1 MRQSRCRKIR
11 RVGAQ
16 APPRDADHPGHLT
29 LGDAMRA
36 EYADQGIEIASL
48 ARLENVL
55 ACENMLKGLPQAWIC
70 QGH

>member
-1 MRQSRCRKIR
+1 
-11 RVGAQ
+11 
-16 APPRDADHPGHLT
+16 
-29 LGDAMRA
+29 MRA